1 MKILH
6 GRRITIFGEAAKLA
20 FQDAGVDDMSPAAAE
35 LFQSVIT
42 GDDFRSKGEKLIDVT
57 IRKRYGVPPNWNSVW
72 YIAVPEPGYDTRSTP
87 HITVDLKMCLVATAE
102 VRTGDRDFP
111 VTLLEPFGKPENL
124 VIPLIFIQAI
134 FNDDIARFPV
144 IAKSGGRTV
153 REIPGFKPI
162 ELPDDFV
169 IRLSNTLGRKS
180 VAAWLMDF
188 GFRGRNIT
196 PLVVGTLLGLQFGN
210 AERLTE
216 ARRETTTT
224 AQLVSDLEGMA
235 YSIKEAKDM
244 VSRAA
249 PYLKAN
255 DTEEEALRIVLQ
267 QAGKRG

>member
-6 GRRITIFGEAAKLA
+6 GRRIAIFEEAAKLA
-20 FQDAGVDDMSPAAAE
+20 FQDAGVGDMSPAAAE

-42 GDDFRSKGEKLIDVT
+42 GDDHRSKGERLIDIT
-57 IRKRYGVPPNWNSVW
+57 IRKRYGVPPNWNTAW
-72 YIAVPEPGYDTRSTP
+72 YVAVPEPGYDTRGTP
-87 HITVDLKMCLVATAE
+87 HITVDLKMYFVATAE
-102 VRTGDRDFP
+102 VRTGSRYFP

-124 VIPLIFIQAI
+124 VSPLIFIQAI
-134 FNDDIARFPV
+134 FNDDIGRFPV

-153 REIPGFKPI
+153 WEIPGFKPT

-169 IRLSNTLGRKS
+169 SRLSNTLRRKS
-180 VAAWLMDF
+180 VAGWLMDF
-188 GFRGRNIT
+188 GSRGRNIM

-210 AERLTE
+210 ADRLTE
-216 ARRETTTT
+216 ARRETPTTE
-224 AQLVSDLEGMA
+224 QLVSDLEGMA
-235 YSIKEAKDM
+235 YSIKEAKEM
-244 VSRAA
+244 VNRAA